1 MRIFSEDSINK
12 LQNLENDYIKKHSS
26 RNSGAGHLDHHEND
40 HSIAQEIG
48 LIDPQGNLADQ
59 EMEKFVKPMEELT
72 KNRFKHEFCIDF
84 INNFDEYIETIAK
97 ENIMS
102 PQEIADFKG
111 ALGNYAVNLNE
122 YNNLCSD
129 KLKNEVINRILNHET
144 DYDQINGF
152 KKDTDGNMIDN
163 LKWSVPLKKSEEMSL
178 SELQGEEHSGIDPF
192 ATPEQTQRTIRGSV
206 ADFFAS
212 VHKFLLTGLT
222 SWWTGVALDK
232 VESIYDIYGSVSPDT
247 VRRQQ
252 ESEQM
257 TAILDD
263 DEPAIESNEPSK
275 NTVEKTK

>member
-12 LQNLENDYIKKHSS
+12 LQNLEDDYIRKHST
-26 RNSGAGHLDHHEND
+26 RNSGAGHLDHHEKD
-40 HSIAQEIG
+40 YSIAQEIG

-59 EMEKFVKPMEELT
+59 DMEKFVKPMEELT
-72 KNRFKHEFCIDF
+72 KNRFKYEFCIDL
-84 INNFDEYIETIAK
+84 INNFDEHMESVAK

-129 KLKNEVINRILNHET
+129 KLKNEVNNRTLNHET

-178 SELQGEEHSGIDPF
+178 SELQGDEYRDIDPF
-192 ATPEQTQRTIRGSV
+192 ATPEQTQKTILGSV
-206 ADFFAS
+206 TDFFNNICKHIANGIS
-212 VHKFLLTGLT
+212 GI
-222 SWWTGVALDK
+222 WGR
-232 VESIYDIYGSVSPDT
+232 P
-247 VRRQQ
+247 QQ
-252 ESEQM
+252 EEVYEIDSLDFPEDEKVKSTDSE
-257 TAILDD
+257 L
-263 DEPAIESNEPSK
+263 
-275 NTVEKTK
+275 